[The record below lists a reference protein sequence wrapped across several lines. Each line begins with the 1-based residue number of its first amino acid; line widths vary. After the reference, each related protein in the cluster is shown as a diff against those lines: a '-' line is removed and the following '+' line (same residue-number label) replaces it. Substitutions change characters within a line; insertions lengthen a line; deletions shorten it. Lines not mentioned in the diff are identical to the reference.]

1 MTKNDPIASQILQL
15 FHTKRRNKAITQ
27 LPTRILASKK
37 TIAKTNT
44 KGFRCKELL
53 SYDENYFVKSLA
65 DKEKWLTS

>member
-27 LPTRILASKK
+27 LPTSILASKK

-53 SYDENYFVKSLA
+53 S
-65 DKEKWLTS
+65 